1 MRVYAQQI
9 SYTTR
14 IRFLGP
20 RKRVASGLFGE
31 YPDLASSN
39 NRTFPYIETY
49 SGYIYSCPP
58 YSCGG
63 SFGIAPN
70 SSFRN
75 AHTFHQHKT
84 YLTTYILPQSIYKKS
99 GFNINNKN
107 LLLIRNIKTLRFVVP
122 ERITSLLKI
131 DIPILCYS
139 LFL

>member
-1 MRVYAQQI
+1 MTFLLPEKQKNFHPLSNESFAQQT

-20 RKRVASGLFGE
+20 RKRVASVLFGE

-39 NRTFPYIETY
+39 NRTFPYAKNVQWL
-49 SGYIYSCPP
+49 SDSCPP

-75 AHTFHQHKT
+75 VHTFHQHKT

-99 GFNINNKN
+99 GFI
-107 LLLIRNIKTLRFVVP
+107 
-122 ERITSLLKI
+122 
-131 DIPILCYS
+131 
-139 LFL
+139 